1 MANSSLALGS
11 SLNLKR
17 INKSVNSLGQSV
29 RRAQS
34 SSANISKSLID
45 SNRNKRKSL
54 SLSSTLF
61 RRRREANLRRERE
74 DIIEAGSVVGAVRRT
89 GKVIMS
95 STKGFLGRILDYLG
109 TVLIGWAVLN
119 LPKIINLAQD
129 LIGRMQKYFGMLQEF
144 VTGMFANITGFIDK
158 IGETINNINVFQ
170 FGTVKEIF
178 DKAVDKMRDAFV
190 SIENGVAKIINRIS
204 KISSIKDLVDYLNKF
219 EGFTFDINEF
229 NIPGLPKIFGNDDPS
244 PSQKPGSGTGAASQ
258 GTAEQRALL
267 DAVAFAEGTSKSYG
281 TISGGGI
288 NKDLEAGKLTVQQAI
303 DLGNSY
309 GRPGS
314 QHKWSGATGRYQF
327 MPFTLAGLVKSG
339 KLKAGDLFTPAMQ
352 DKAAIMLIERRGV
365 TAAMLK
371 KEGLSTRISDLLA
384 PEFASFPYSP
394 NGGGSYYPNQSVKDL
409 KSLQSVYKRSLGTQ
423 QTGQQN
429 IVKSSGLSNST
440 NTVVSP
446 DGKTIIQYKPGNQK
460 IEDVYTEKQKEE
472 LRRLN
477 PQYKDFFSG
486 LPRTLSDNIAMTQE
500 TGRDVLI
507 INRTTTQIQQ
517 AARPLQQQQGGFDPQ
532 IAMVNNTWDKMQF
545 TALT

>member
-17 INKSVNSLGQSV
+17 INKSVNSLSESV

-74 DIIEAGSVVGAVRRT
+74 DIIEAGSVVGAIRRT
-89 GKVIMS
+89 GKVAMS

-109 TVLIGWAVLN
+109 TVLIGWAVTN
-119 LPKIINLAQD
+119 LPAIISMSQD
-129 LIGRMQKYFGMLQEF
+129 LIGRMQKYFGILQDF
-144 VTGMFANITGFIDK
+144 VNGMFTNITGFIER
-158 IGETINNINVFQ
+158 IGETIGNINVFQ

-178 DKAVDKMRDAFV
+178 DNAVDKMKNAFI
-190 SIENGVAKIINRIS
+190 SIENGVAKIINRIA
-204 KISSIKDLVDYLNKF
+204 KIDTIKDLVDYLNKF
-219 EGFTFDINEF
+219 EGFTFDINKF
-229 NIPGLPKIFGNDDPS
+229 NIPGLPKIFGSDEPLQ
-244 PSQKPGSGTGAASQ
+244 PEKPGSRTGAASQ

-352 DKAAIMLIERRGV
+352 DKAAIMLIEKRGV

-371 KEGLSTRISDLLA
+371 KEGLSVRVADLLA

-394 NGGGSYYPNQSVKDL
+394 KGGRSYYDQSFKDL
-409 KSLQSVYKRSLGTQ
+409 KSLQEVYKRSLGTQ
-423 QTGQQN
+423 QSRQQHNKVETTGSASDPQT
-429 IVKSSGLSNST
+429 IT
-440 NTVVSP
+440 YP
-446 DGKTIIQYKPGNQK
+446 DGTRTTQTYKPGETLIN
-460 IEDVYTEKQKEE
+460 
-472 LRRLN
+472 RL
-477 PQYKDFFSG
+477 PTQPFSE
-486 LPRTLSDNIAMTQE
+486 NIAMAPE
-500 TGRDVLI
+500 TGRDILI
-507 INRTTTQIQQ
+507 INRSITEIQQ
-517 AARPLQQQQGGFDPQ
+517 AARAPQQQQGTFEAP

>member
-11 SLNLKR
+11 SLNLRR
-17 INKSVNSLGQSV
+17 INKSVNSLGESV

-61 RRRREANLRRERE
+61 RRRQEATLRRERE
-74 DIIEAGSVVGAVRRT
+74 DIIEAGSVVGVVRRT
-89 GKVIMS
+89 GKVAMG

-109 TVLIGWAVLN
+109 TVLVGWAVLN
-119 LPKIINLAQD
+119 LPKIISMAQD
-129 LIGRMQKYFGMLQEF
+129 LIGRMQNYFGILQDF
-144 VTGMFANITGFIDK
+144 VTGMFTNITGFVDR
-158 IGETINNINVFQ
+158 IGETITSITGFS
-170 FGTVKEIF
+170 FDTVKDLF
-178 DKAVDKMRDAFV
+178 DNAVSKMGEAFI
-190 SIENGVAKIINRIS
+190 SIENGVAKIIN
-204 KISSIKDLVDYLNKF
+204 KIAQIDTVKDLIDYLNKF
-219 EGFTFDINEF
+219 EGFTLDINQF
-229 NIPGLPKIFGNDDPS
+229 NIPFLDKFLNNDGDNVPPGPGPS
-244 PSQKPGSGTGAASQ
+244 SGSGTGKATQ

-281 TISGGGI
+281 TVSGGGV

-327 MPFTLAGLVKSG
+327 MPFTLAGLVRRG

-352 DKAAIMLIERRGV
+352 DKAAIMLIEGRGV

-371 KEGLSTRISDLLA
+371 KEGLSVRVADLLA

-394 NGGGSYYPNQSVKDL
+394 KGGRSYYDQSFKDL
-409 KSLQSVYKRSLGTQ
+409 KSLQEVYKRSLGTQ
-423 QTGQQN
+423 QTKQQLPN
-429 IVKSSGLSNST
+429 KVQSSGLAESKQT
-440 NTVVSP
+440 ITYP
-446 DGKTIIQYKPGNQK
+446 DGTKKTFSPGTLINQLPTKP
-460 IEDVYTEKQKEE
+460 
-472 LRRLN
+472 
-477 PQYKDFFSG
+477 FSAE
-486 LPRTLSDNIAMTQE
+486 IAMAQE
-500 TGRDVLI
+500 TGNNVLI
-507 INRTTTQIQQ
+507 INRTVTKIRE
-517 AARPLQQQQGGFDPQ
+517 AVKVPQQQKSFDTQ

-545 TALT
+545 TALA